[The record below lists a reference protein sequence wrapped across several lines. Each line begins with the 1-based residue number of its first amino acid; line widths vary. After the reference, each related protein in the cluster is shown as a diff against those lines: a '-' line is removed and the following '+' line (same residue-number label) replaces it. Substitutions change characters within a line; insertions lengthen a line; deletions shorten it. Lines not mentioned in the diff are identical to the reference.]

1 MKQLSTRTISFISL
15 IAIVFLA
22 LGVFVI
28 QRVYNTPLPVVENE
42 VEQKENPKTNDET
55 FITDVDMNIDNWQT
69 KETKFFTIKFPK
81 EWYWMES
88 KHGESE
94 GYSEIITNNPNF
106 DINKYPDIGM
116 FTGYD
121 YPMILKENS
130 EVIVTFGGFPTSNSG
145 TPKDSSDY
153 IKKSVLD
160 KNSSA
165 QCKEIQITN
174 NNDRN
179 VTLFITC
186 SFMDIYGYSIKKY
199 SSINNEISITI
210 TIGMTKDTIV
220 KQEILDTIA
229 KNIILKNNFPE

>member
-1 MKQLSTRTISFISL
+1 M
-15 IAIVFLA
+15 
-22 LGVFVI
+22 I
-28 QRVYNTPLPVVENE
+28 QKIYNTPLPVVENE

-81 EWYWMES
+81 EWYWLES
-88 KHGESE
+88 DFEKI
-94 GYSEIITNNPNF
+94 GYHSQAITNNPNF

-130 EVIVTFGGFPTSNSG
+130 EVIITFGGFPTSNSG

-199 SSINNEISITI
+199 SAINNEISITI